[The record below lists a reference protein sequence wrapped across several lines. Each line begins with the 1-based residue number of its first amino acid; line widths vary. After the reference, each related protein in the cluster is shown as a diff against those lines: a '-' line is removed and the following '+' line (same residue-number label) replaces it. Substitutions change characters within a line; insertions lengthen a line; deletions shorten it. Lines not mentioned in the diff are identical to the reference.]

1 MHKIQ
6 NIRMISKGSCD
17 TEDASNYVENSGI
30 NYILKYNQ
38 IYELFLIVIIFHSID
53 FSLLY
58 FNQIDAA
65 L

>member
-1 MHKIQ
+1 MLKIQ
-6 NIRMISKGSCD
+6 RC
-17 TEDASNYVENSGI
+17 TTGI

-38 IYELFLIVIIFHSID
+38 IYELFLIVIIFHNID

-65 L
+65 LWELNKS